1 MGLVPLRFAIF
12 PLHLSKVLRLPR
24 KVMTSHTKCC
34 TCHAKSSSQTWRSD
48 VQKWSEPL
56 VSLTFWL
63 GNVLRATTACTF
75 STSQLPKVV
84 RTWCILYRP
93 FRVVLQPES
102 TAKWTQSWCEASG
115 SGNGVGWSPKQ
126 KKKLEITG
134 RSLQKRMAMSKEENT
149 VRELIKKSMKNP
161 REF

>member
-24 KVMTSHTKCC
+24 KVMPSHTKCC

-56 VSLTFWL
+56 VFLTFWL

-115 SGNGVGWSPKQ
+115 SGNGVGWTPKQ
-126 KKKLEITG
+126 KTFS
-134 RSLQKRMAMSKEENT
+134 RSLVALCRRAWPCERRKT
-149 VRELIKKSMKNP
+149 P
-161 REF
+161 RESGKPDFL